1 MFEFRPIFNTIF
13 QYSIDDDALD
23 LFFKSAWNNYQYNQ
37 KKEKGEPYITGNPI
51 NHRSELG
58 KKRLAKLNAD
68 AVDIEFV
75 EL

>member
-1 MFEFRPIFNTIF
+1 MPIFRPIFNTIF
-13 QYSIDDDALD
+13 QYSVDDDALE

-37 KKEKGEPYITGNPI
+37 KRKKGEPYITGKPI
-51 NHRSELG
+51 NRRSELG
-58 KKRLAKLNAD
+58 KKRLAELKAA